1 MTRFLPVIEHM
12 MWSDKSNPAYTI
24 VRLIIDS
31 AFSGTQFNHSGGHM
45 TSFENHNLTHV
56 TKQ

>member
-31 AFSGTQFNHSGGHM
+31 AFFGTQFNHSGGHV
-45 TSFENHNLTHV
+45 TSFENQNLTHAR
-56 TKQ
+56 KQ